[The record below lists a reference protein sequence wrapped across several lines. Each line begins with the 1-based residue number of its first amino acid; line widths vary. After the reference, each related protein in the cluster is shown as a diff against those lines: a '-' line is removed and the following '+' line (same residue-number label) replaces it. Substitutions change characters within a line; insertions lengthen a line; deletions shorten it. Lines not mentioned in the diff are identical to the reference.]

1 MICVQIICA
10 FGSSFTSTKFA
21 FIELFLLYKYLLV
34 ETTVQL
40 KPKVPFKTALFNY
53 LEATRMFEINS

>member
-10 FGSSFTSTKFA
+10 FGSNFTSTKLA
-21 FIELFLLYKYLLV
+21 FTELFLLYKYLFV

-40 KPKVPFKTALFNY
+40 KPKIPFKTYLFIY
-53 LEATRMFEINS
+53 LEATRISEINS